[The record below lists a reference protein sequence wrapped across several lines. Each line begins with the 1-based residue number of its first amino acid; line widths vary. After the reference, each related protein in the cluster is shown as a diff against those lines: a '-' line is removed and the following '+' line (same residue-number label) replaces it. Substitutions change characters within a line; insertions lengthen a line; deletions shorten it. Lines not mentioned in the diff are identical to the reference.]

1 MKSVN
6 QKIFS
11 LLFVAVSLLFINP
24 CFAMSGETLSMYN
37 QIVSKSNDLDKYIQ
51 DINDNAKQI
60 NKFKQKAEDIKK
72 DYKNIEQT
80 NINKSIDKF
89 EKLKI
94 QEQEYIDSLPLTQ
107 AKNELNNVIT
117 LVKEFLP
124 KLQQEEFMIDED
136 HTDYAIANKL
146 TVTGQTLQ
154 KAAKYNEEIYNL
166 KLELMQQQQLQQLEV
181 RDLTIAQ
188 ISHLNNKIASKNAKI
203 AGINAQLTQLEKDI
217 KANEEQ
223 LAAARKKMQQVIND
237 QKKLKKYWWAFGY
250 NLYLAGENIDNE
262 VNKKYKHALDCA
274 RQFATKSGN
283 YEKER
288 NDLYVELSNLNQEIQ
303 KAQNDINECNKSLDL
318 YIKQIN
324 LNTQLKLQFSDVIV
338 EVGQLINTLEY
349 NSNSVKALL
358 KITESINFK

>member
-1 MKSVN
+1 
-6 QKIFS
+6 
-11 LLFVAVSLLFINP
+11 
-24 CFAMSGETLSMYN
+24 
-37 QIVSKSNDLDKYIQ
+37 
-51 DINDNAKQI
+51 
-60 NKFKQKAEDIKK
+60 
-72 DYKNIEQT
+72 
-80 NINKSIDKF
+80 
-89 EKLKI
+89 
-94 QEQEYIDSLPLTQ
+94 
-107 AKNELNNVIT
+107 
-117 LVKEFLP
+117 
-124 KLQQEEFMIDED
+124 MIDED
-136 HTDYAIANKL
+136 YTDYAIANKL